1 TTHSKGGFKFV
12 EPDTIEFF
20 SLESIP
26 AESFT
31 TTIYDKGKN
40 ITGSFSG
47 FYDLSYLDR
56 KDKYSAFIS
65 GTNAYTT
72 VIADSGEDRPK
83 MLILKDSFTN
93 SLVPFLALHFDLE
106 LVTLDDY
113 SQVRAMIAER
123 AGDADYV
130 IVQYNVDNL
139 LSAPKFE
146 SVSNLGKWLGND

>member
-1 TTHSKGGFKFV
+1 
-12 EPDTIEFF
+12 
-20 SLESIP
+20 
-26 AESFT
+26 
-31 TTIYDKGKN
+31 
-40 ITGSFSG
+40 
-47 FYDLSYLDR
+47 
-56 KDKYSAFIS
+56 
-65 GTNAYTT
+65 
-72 VIADSGEDRPK
+72 